1 MNDSETALAVRMT
14 EKALHRDVTGKRH
27 MPVEGIVCV
36 VAVHN
41 RGQAKE
47 VLEEMVRNHTAGW
60 ARMKPETYHIS
71 DEDAAVEFLEEN
83 GGNIPFRYN
92 HDVK

>member
-41 RGQAKE
+41 RGKAKE
-47 VLEEMVRNHTAGW
+47 VLEEMVRSNTAGW
-60 ARMKPETYHIS
+60 SRMKPETYHIN
-71 DEDAAVEFLEEN
+71 DKEKAVGFLKEN
-83 GGNIPFRYN
+83 GGNIPFRYE

>member
-1 MNDSETALAVRMT
+1 MESKTTLAVKMT

-27 MPVEGIVCV
+27 MPVEGIVCA

-41 RGQAKE
+41 RGKAKE
-47 VLEEMVRNHTAGW
+47 VLEDMVRNNTAGW
-60 ARMKPETYHIS
+60 SRKKPETYHIS
-71 DEDAAVEFLEEN
+71 DKEKAVDYLEEN
-83 GGNIPFRYN
+83 DGNIPFRYK